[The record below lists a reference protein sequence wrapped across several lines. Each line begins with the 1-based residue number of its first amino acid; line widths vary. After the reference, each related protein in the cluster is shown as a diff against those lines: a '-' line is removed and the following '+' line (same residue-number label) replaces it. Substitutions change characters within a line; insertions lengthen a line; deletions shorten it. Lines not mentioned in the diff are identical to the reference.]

1 VLKDSNTVGLSEE
14 LWAALLERLSQR
26 IDSARIRAWLLPCR
40 LLSRGDNEYLLA
52 VPNSYLDERVRSVLM
67 EDLRESLAALTGRT
81 NITIKTV
88 VDPDLPPPDATV
100 LARRLTGSRRH
111 NGPDSAAATA
121 PTTAAAPA
129 ELPLDH
135 SFSDFGEDISGPA
148 ARRSGAVPL
157 VDQEPPERDVVLPP
171 SLSPKYTFEN
181 FVVGDSNRLAHHAA
195 RAVAEQPAQVYNP
208 LFIHGGVGLGK
219 THLLHAIGI
228 EVLRHSPK
236 KKVEYVT
243 SETFINDFITAI
255 RYDKT
260 HQFKQRY
267 RSVDVLLVD
276 DIQFLANS
284 ERTQEEFFHTF
295 NALYND
301 DKQIVITS
309 DQPPSHIGNIETRL
323 RSRFSLGLTA
333 DIQAPDFETRVAI
346 LRRLA
351 DNHRVPAPDNV
362 LTYIATQY
370 TDNIRELQGALTR
383 VIAAATLNRAPVTLD
398 LAIAELDDTNCSN
411 AASVKPTSPQLIM
424 QEVAAYYNVSVEDL
438 TSPARRRSVVI
449 ARHVAM
455 YLCRTLTDLSLPQ
468 IGTLFGGRDHTT
480 VLHSIR
486 KIDSLIKQRRPIYT
500 QISELTN
507 RLRVLSSSSHEKKKF
522 P

>member
-1 VLKDSNTVGLSEE
+1 MLKDSNTVRLSEE
-14 LWAALLERLSQR
+14 LWAALLEHLSQR
-26 IDSARIRAWLLPCR
+26 VDSTRIRAWLLPCR
-40 LLSRGDNEYLLA
+40 LLSRADNEYFLA
-52 VPNSYLDERVRSVLM
+52 VPNSYLDERVRSVLL

-81 NITIKTV
+81 DVTIKTV

-100 LARRLTGSRRH
+100 LARHFTGWRRH
-111 NGPDSAAATA
+111 KGSDSAAAA
-121 PTTAAAPA
+121 A

-135 SFSDFGEDISGPA
+135 AFPDFEQDISEPA
-148 ARRSGAVPL
+148 ARGAGTLPL
-157 VDQEPPERDVVLPP
+157 VDQGPPERDVVLPP

-351 DNHRVPAPDNV
+351 DNHRVPVPDNV
-362 LTYIATQY
+362 LTYIATHY

-383 VIAAATLNRAPVTLD
+383 VIAAATINRAPVTLD
-398 LAIAELDDTNCSN
+398 LAIAELDHSKCPNE
-411 AASVKPTSPQLIM
+411 ASVKPTSPHLIM

-486 KIDSLIKQRRPIYT
+486 KIDSLIKEKRPIYT
-500 QISELTN
+500 QISDLTN
-507 RLRVLSSSSHEKKKF
+507 RLRVLSSSHEKKKF